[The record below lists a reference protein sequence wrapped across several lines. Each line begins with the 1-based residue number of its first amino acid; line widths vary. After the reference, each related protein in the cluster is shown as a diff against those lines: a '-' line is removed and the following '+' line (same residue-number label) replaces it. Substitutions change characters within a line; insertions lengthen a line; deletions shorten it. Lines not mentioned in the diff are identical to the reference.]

1 MGTKIVIGKRG
12 AGKSTYML
20 LRSSELQIPI
30 LACHR
35 KYAETFENDAAR
47 MGLSI
52 PKPLVIQDL
61 IARRRQGEPETKV
74 LIDDAEYILDLL
86 LKKEC
91 GVRVEELTT
100 TPTHSVSSR
109 HVLCELEQY
118 EPHLQQVMKE
128 QGVVDDKDRKVTLLR
143 DLDVW
148 S

>member
-1 MGTKIVIGKRG
+1 MGTKIIIGKRG
-12 AGKSTYML
+12 SGKSTYML

-61 IARRRQGEPETKV
+61 FGRPVEPDTKV
-74 LIDDAEYILDLL
+74 LIDNAEYILGVL
-86 LKKEC
+86 LKGL
-91 GVRVEELTT
+91 GVQVEEFTT

-128 QGVVDDKDRKVTLLR
+128 QGIVDDKDRKVTLLR